1 MTLKS
6 GYNPPKPTTQQAMD
20 NLPKP
25 DAALAEMLSSLS
37 IAEREAAF
45 FHLLKD
51 PALVSE
57 LSNAL
62 AKVGYAQNNLLIA
75 GAKGSVGDQ
84 IVLCRWLKAASGA
97 MMMATRF
104 DEAGEL
110 EILFG
115 EKRDANMVF
124 WALPGGHYE
133 LDNHA
138 NLDHTLVAE
147 MMEETALIPYSRE
160 LLPYIT
166 ATLEEARDLL
176 PYKTI
181 EEAPDSFIS
190 RDFSWELV
198 TVVSGKRAHHI
209 KRSINIGYRVHF
221 HDGAKLTPKATDDL
235 GSLQWF
241 KLSQLYME
249 GEEKLN
255 PERVNLNQML
265 YGNDVL
271 ILTALERTR
280 AWQLYA
286 RLQTNSGLEE
296 LDFFTLYVK
305 QLMQFGERLEQIYG
319 TPQKMLLVQ
328 LQVGPRHANLLERL
342 EIIHELRPLL
352 RQAVLSPLDGY
363 ILHILVE
370 NRLFPLLN
378 AEEKAAFSGHS
389 APIPAGFTPLHRAVL
404 QEDAASLGKLLEN
417 SVNLDAALPDGRT
430 PLHLLCEYGKSEN
443 ILKILLNKGAN
454 PQAVDAEGNNILH
467 LAVRSG
473 NLRIVKFIFKL
484 LG

>member
-1 MTLKS
+1 M
-6 GYNPPKPTTQQAMD
+6 
-20 NLPKP
+20 
-25 DAALAEMLSSLS
+25 
-37 IAEREAAF
+37 EREAVF
-45 FHLLKD
+45 FHLLQD
-51 PALVSE
+51 PELVSE
-57 LSNAL
+57 LSSAL
-62 AKVGYAQNNLLIA
+62 AKVGYAQNNLLIP
-75 GAKGSVGDQ
+75 GAKGTVGDQ
-84 IVLCRWLKAASGA
+84 IVLCRWLKAASGS

-115 EKRDANMVF
+115 EKRDGGAPF

-147 MMEETALIPYSRE
+147 MMEETALIPYSQE

-176 PYKTI
+176 PYKSI
-181 EEAPDSFIS
+181 EDAPDNFIS

-221 HDGAKLTPKATDDL
+221 HDGAKLEPKATDDL
-235 GSLQWF
+235 GRLKWF
-241 KLSQLYME
+241 KLSQLSLE
-249 GEEKLN
+249 GEERLN
-255 PERVNLNQML
+255 EQRVNLNQMF
-265 YGNDVL
+265 YGNDML
-271 ILTALERTR
+271 ILAALERTR

-286 RLQTNSGLEE
+286 QLQTGAGLEE

-305 QLMQFGERLEQIYG
+305 QLMEFGEKLEQLYRL
-319 TPQKMLLVQ
+319 PQGSLLAQ
-328 LQVGPRHANLLERL
+328 LQVGPQHASLLGRL
-342 EIIHELRPLL
+342 EIFHELRPLL
-352 RQAVLSPLDGY
+352 RIAAPSAIDKQ
-363 ILHILVE
+363 ILHILVTD
-370 NRLFPLLN
+370 RLLPLLS
-378 AEEKAAFSGHS
+378 EQEKTRFAA
-389 APIPAGFTPLHRAVL
+389 PPTPAGFSPLHHAV
-404 QEDAASLGKLLEN
+404 LLEN
-417 SVNLDAALPDGRT
+417 SAVLEKLLQENPNIEAKLPDGRT
-430 PLHLLCEYGKSEN
+430 PLHLLCEFGKSEN
-443 ILKILLNKGAN
+443 ILRILLNKGAD
-454 PQAVDAEGNNILH
+454 PRAVDNEGNNILH